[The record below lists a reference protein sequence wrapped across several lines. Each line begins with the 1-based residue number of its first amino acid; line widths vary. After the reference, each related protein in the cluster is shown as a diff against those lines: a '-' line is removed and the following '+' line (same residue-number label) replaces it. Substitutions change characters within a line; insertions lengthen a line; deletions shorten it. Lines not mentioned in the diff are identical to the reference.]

1 MNLIQTQDKGFGSF
15 IVIEDDLIGRFI
27 NHYGFWEN
35 HLYHVYSKLISP
47 NDIILDAGANIGF
60 HTVQFAK
67 LGKKVYAYDPQP
79 IIYNLLCT
87 NILFNGVTDKVE
99 QYRLGLSDSY
109 SKIKMQP
116 LQECDQSDGCH
127 NYGGRGLISNGDGE
141 EEVEL
146 TIFNKEVDVIKIDV
160 QDSEIYAFKG
170 MEEIL
175 DQCEPWIMFENY
187 EDQDN
192 SKMVLNFLLDKRYI
206 VYRSMIGNKEDC
218 YAFKN
223 IEKHQSIKHVLD
235 NIKEYTFKIHQK

>member
-15 IVIEDDLIGRFI
+15 IVIENDLIGRFI
-27 NHYGFWEN
+27 NKHGFWEP
-35 HLYHVYSKLISP
+35 HLWNVYTRLISP
-47 NDIILDAGANIGF
+47 NDVILDAGANIGF
-60 HTVQFAK
+60 HTIQFAK

-99 QYRLGLSDSY
+99 QYKLGLSD
-109 SKIKMQP
+109 KPGIIKMQP
-116 LQECDQSDGCH
+116 LQECDQLDGSH
-127 NYGGRGLISNGDGE
+127 NYGGRGLVSNDKGE

-146 TIFNKEVDVIKIDV
+146 TIFNKDINVIKIDI
-160 QDSEIYAFKG
+160 QDSEIYAFRG
-170 MEEIL
+170 MEDVL
-175 DQCEPWIMFENY
+175 DRCEPWIMFENY

-192 SKMVLNFLLDKRYI
+192 SKLVLDFLLNKDYI
-206 VYRSMIGNKEDC
+206 VYRSMVGNKEDC

-223 IEKHQSIKHVLD
+223 IEKHQKIKNTLD